1 MSINLTQTCLL
12 HSTSH
17 VKMVIVNRSMVN
29 RAIDNGATPL
39 FTACFNGRLDVV
51 RLLLA
56 RKDIHCNHPT
66 KNGATPLLIA
76 SQEGHFEIVDALLQ
90 MNGIRVGRSDIYG
103 NTPIDVARQHGHQ
116 KIVDVLIA
124 AS

>member
-1 MSINLTQTCLL
+1 MFVSTQLHFKALL
-12 HSTSH
+12 H
-17 VKMVIVNRSMVN
+17 
-29 RAIDNGATPL
+29 ID
-39 FTACFNGRLDVV
+39 
-51 RLLLA
+51 
-56 RKDIHCNHPT
+56 
-66 KNGATPLLIA
+66 
-76 SQEGHFEIVDALLQ
+76 FEIVDALLQ

>member
-1 MSINLTQTCLL
+1 M
-12 HSTSH
+12 
-17 VKMVIVNRSMVN
+17 
-29 RAIDNGATPL
+29 
-39 FTACFNGRLDVV
+39 
-51 RLLLA
+51 
-56 RKDIHCNHPT
+56 
-66 KNGATPLLIA
+66 LIA

>member
-1 MSINLTQTCLL
+1 
-12 HSTSH
+12 
-17 VKMVIVNRSMVN
+17 
-29 RAIDNGATPL
+29 
-39 FTACFNGRLDVV
+39 V